1 MAVFG
6 VASFIAGVFA
16 LGLLIVRRGRSR
28 VQTALDHILVFV
40 GISGVIIGIGV
51 VFMRFS

>member
-6 VASFIAGVFA
+6 VASFVAGVIA
-16 LGLLIVRRGRSR
+16 LALLIIRRGRRR

-40 GISGVIIGIGV
+40 GVSGVIIGIGV